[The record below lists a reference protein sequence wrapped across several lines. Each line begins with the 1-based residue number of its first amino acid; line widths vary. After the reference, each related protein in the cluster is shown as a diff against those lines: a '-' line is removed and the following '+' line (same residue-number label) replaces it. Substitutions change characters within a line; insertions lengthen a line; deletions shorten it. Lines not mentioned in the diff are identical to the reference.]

1 MKSKIV
7 REAKGEVSRVGEMVE
22 VVEVEEAKEEEVK
35 PKVKPKVK
43 HRASRAM
50 PWTSAPRR
58 MEGLGAAKAPAAY

>member
-22 VVEVEEAKEEEVK
+22 VVEVGEAKEEVK